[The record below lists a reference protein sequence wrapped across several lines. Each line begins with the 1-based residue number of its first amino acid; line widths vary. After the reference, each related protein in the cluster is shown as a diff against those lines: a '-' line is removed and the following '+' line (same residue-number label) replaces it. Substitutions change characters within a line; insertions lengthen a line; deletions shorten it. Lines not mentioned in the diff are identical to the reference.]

1 MLKKA
6 VIIGGGSGIGASIS
20 SALAER
26 EYELVIHTGHKSEK
40 YDALIERL
48 QKKTKVYPVIEL
60 FPQGMDSYKIFSVL
74 ENSVLSNYIVDADIL
89 IVCYGPF
96 FQCSLHN
103 MNTEDWYNILNSN
116 LLLPGLLVS
125 KVLPS
130 MMNKKWGRILLF
142 GGTRTDTIQ
151 GYKTNPAYGA
161 AKTAVCSL
169 VKSVAIEY
177 ANYGITCNAILPG
190 FVDTE
195 SITDEQRLYYTN
207 SIPLK
212 KMITKESIAETAM
225 MLIENEDI
233 NGALLKIDR
242 GWTP

>member
-1 MLKKA
+1 MYKKA

-20 SALAER
+20 SALADNG
-26 EYELVIHTGHKSEK
+26 YELVIHTGHKTDTFNKLVEQ
-40 YDALIERL
+40 L
-48 QKKTKVYPVIEL
+48 QKKTKVSSVIES
-60 FPQGMDSYKIFSVL
+60 FPTGVDSCKIFTVL
-74 ENSVLSNYIVDADIL
+74 ENSVLNNYVMDADIL

-96 FQCSLHN
+96 FQCSLHK
-103 MNTEDWYNILNSN
+103 MNAEDWLSVVNAN

-130 MMNKKWGRILLF
+130 MMEKKWGRILLF
-142 GGTRTDTIQ
+142 GGTRTDNVQ
-151 GYKTNPAYGA
+151 GYRTNPAYGA
-161 AKTAVCSL
+161 VKTAVCSL

-195 SITDEQRLYYTN
+195 NISEEMKQIYTER
-207 SIPLK
+207 IPLK
-212 KMITKESIAETAM
+212 KMITKESVAKTAVM
-225 MLIENEDI
+225 MIENEDI

-242 GWTP
+242 GWAP